1 MAAERL
7 IQMRLS
13 GPPAQ
18 MLPCAIVTGNYFQL
32 IGVRARLGR
41 LLTPED
47 DRVPGGHAVAVISE
61 SLWRRQF
68 AADPGTVGRSL
79 NLNGYPFTVIGV
91 AAGFEGVAFGEVTE
105 VWIPMMM
112 VRQAMPRNPGYRFLQ
127 ERRAGWLTYY
137 GRLKPGVEPR
147 TVEAELK
154 AIARGLEAQYPE
166 TNRGRSIRV
175 EEGADRST
183 ENRAGVRGLLALI
196 CVAVILVLVIACGNV
211 ACLLLARAAARGREM
226 AIRLA
231 LGAGRASIVAAVARG
246 RPAARRWRRGAR
258 LTAGAVD
265 GFGPANVSAM
275 ADGNPRRC
283 RDS

>member
-1 MAAERL
+1 MFVAWRSFRKNPGLAAAVILLLGFGIGANTALFSVVHAVLFAEIPGTQRSDELVRLRRTQDGRTQGTASYPDYSAYRDRGTTLAGMAAERL

-47 DRVPGGHAVAVISE
+47 DRMTGGHAVAVISE

-68 AADPGTVGRSL
+68 AADPDTVGRSV

-112 VRQAMPRNPGYRFLQ
+112 VRQAMPRNPDFRFLE

-137 GRLKPGVEPR
+137 GRLKQGVEPR
-147 TVEAELK
+147 TAEAELQ
-154 AIARGLEAQYPE
+154 A
-166 TNRGRSIRV
+166 
-175 EEGADRST
+175 
-183 ENRAGVRGLLALI
+183 
-196 CVAVILVLVIACGNV
+196 
-211 ACLLLARAAARGREM
+211 
-226 AIRLA
+226 
-231 LGAGRASIVAAVARG
+231 
-246 RPAARRWRRGAR
+246 
-258 LTAGAVD
+258 
-265 GFGPANVSAM
+265 
-275 ADGNPRRC
+275 
-283 RDS
+283 